1 MREPLSNRLMVIPV
15 EDISA
20 DSRLSPVQIIDL
32 DPVLGAVANVE
43 AVTILPTA
51 DPEEFLILIA
61 TDNNYITLLP
71 TMIAALLWRP

>member
-1 MREPLSNRLMVIPV
+1 MRAVLALLRMLAGIVAADEPRVDGVRHKSITC
-15 EDISA
+15 
-20 DSRLSPVQIIDL
+20 Q
-32 DPVLGAVANVE
+32 GAVANVE